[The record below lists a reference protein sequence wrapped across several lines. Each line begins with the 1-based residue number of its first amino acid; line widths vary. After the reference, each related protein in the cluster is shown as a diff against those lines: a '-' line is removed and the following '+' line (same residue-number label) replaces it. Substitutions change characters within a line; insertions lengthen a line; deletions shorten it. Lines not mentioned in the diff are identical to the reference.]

1 MNTLVIT
8 ANSSKSALAKFSCT
22 ACGNSILGSK
32 NEITICPHCGEKFEG
47 EGTQV
52 KANVL
57 AGVNQT
63 DKAEITCTDCGAKL
77 GIANANRT
85 CSELSASLYCP
96 ICGGASLCEASECN
110 SADDSE
116 DGTDPFSDAACTDG
130 SCDEVNAD
138 DQSDDDAND
147 DDSVVD
153 DDVIDNRATDTEDD
167 VKSSL
172 DDTDDL
178 QWKSVNDAEN
188 GPDGTLV
195 AFSAKTGNPMYVFKR
210 NKCSADIQSIFG
222 TTSMISGFKHIAK
235 TEGVGSAVSKFGGS
249 IFSNKVLTPAYIE
262 SLAQARINDSVL
274 PRLIECM
281 ALATEGGIKGIYPDI
296 NKELRDNMMNELI
309 GSGIPRERVEACVS
323 SVLGN
328 NATTLYAS
336 ILAKAVA
343 LLKKPQ
349 PVFEETKAMICAAN
363 TGSFTAED
371 AEHHKVRAALNA
383 SSMRLLDPSVTEITS
398 SVKDDSVTE
407 LKSRLNLRR
416 R

>member
-1 MNTLVIT
+1 VKTLVIT
-8 ANSSKSALAKFSCT
+8 ANSSESALAKFSCT
-22 ACGNSILGSK
+22 ACGNSVLGSK
-32 NEITICPHCGEKFEG
+32 NEITTCPHCGEKFEG
-47 EGTQV
+47 EGQRI

-57 AGVNQT
+57 AGVDQT
-63 DKAEITCTDCGAKL
+63 EKAEITCTDCGAKL
-77 GIANANRT
+77 GISNANRT

-96 ICGGASLCEASECN
+96 ICGGASLCESSECNSSECN
-110 SADDSE
+110 SAEGEGS
-116 DGTDPFSDAACTDG
+116 DPFTDAACADG
-130 SCDEVNAD
+130 SCDEVNGED
-138 DQSDDDAND
+138 ESD

-172 DDTDDL
+172 DDSDDL

-210 NKCSADIQSIFG
+210 SKCSADIQSIFG
-222 TTSMISGFKHIAK
+222 TNSMISGFKHIAK

-262 SLAQARINDSVL
+262 SLAQARINNSVL

-296 NKELRDNMMNELI
+296 NKELRDSMMNELI

-323 SVLGN
+323 SILGN

-383 SSMRLLDPSVTEITS
+383 SSMRLLDPSVAEITS